1 MAKKKQLNIAQK
13 STLYLAVCTCGVLA
27 FIALLIYPSQR
38 SLDQLDRE
46 IIQYQEQLEKQKIL
60 FPVYQEFFK
69 QLKLPDTK
77 ALPFPEETQLS
88 KELIGEVPVIFAE
101 MARKNNLEADVIP
114 DVNSIPTGAGILLVN
129 ATVQGN
135 FFDFR
140 NFLVELGG
148 TPYLRHIEEIQV
160 KAMPEFKQFSLK
172 LWLALGE

>member
-1 MAKKKQLNIAQK
+1 MAKKKQLNIAQN
-13 STLYLAVCTCGVLA
+13 SMLYVTLCVCGVLA
-27 FIALLIYPSQR
+27 FIALVIYPSQR

-46 IIQYQEQLEKQKIL
+46 IIQHQEQLEKQKIL
-60 FPVYQEFFK
+60 FPVYQKLFK
-69 QLKLPDTK
+69 QIKLPDTK
-77 ALPFPEETQLS
+77 ALPFPDETELD
-88 KELIGEVPVIFAE
+88 KELIGEIPAIFAE
-101 MARKNNLEADVIP
+101 MAMKNNLEADVIP
-114 DVNSIPTGAGILLVN
+114 DVSSIPTGAGILKVN

-160 KAMPEFKQFSLK
+160 KPMPEFKQFTLK

>member
-1 MAKKKQLNIAQK
+1 
-13 STLYLAVCTCGVLA
+13 LA

-38 SLDQLDRE
+38 ALDRLDSE
-46 IIQYQEQLEKQKIL
+46 IVQHQEQLGKQKIL
-60 FPVYQEFFK
+60 FPVYKELFK
-69 QLKLPDTK
+69 QIKLPDTK

-88 KELIGEVPVIFAE
+88 KERIGEIPGIFAE

-114 DVNSIPTGAGILLVN
+114 DVTSIPSGAGILRVN

-140 NFLVELGG
+140 NFLVELGE

-160 KAMPEFKQFSLK
+160 KAMPEFKQFTLK
-172 LWLALGE
+172 LWLDLGE